1 MAGMTDADFEK
12 VAAEIRTGE
21 WRKNAQA
28 GEWVGK
34 AVAKALKL
42 NLNDKA
48 DKAKV
53 AGMIKVWVGRGALVE
68 VSKPDKQ
75 RKVKTFV
82 EVAEEV

>member
-1 MAGMTDADFEK
+1 
-12 VAAEIRTGE
+12 
-21 WRKNAQA
+21 
-28 GEWVGK
+28 
-34 AVAKALKL
+34 VAKALEL

-68 VSKPDKQ
+68 VNKQNRQ